1 MATFDTC
8 ISLISQKHQN
18 YTNKNGDHDANIC
31 NTIFI
36 GHDKKLLYFILSTVV
51 LKYRICKK
59 YVYLFAR
66 CIVHRDFLSGPLR
79 CVYHGTCK

>member
-36 GHDKKLLYFILSTVV
+36 GHDKKLYISSFRLS
-51 LKYRICKK
+51 
-59 YVYLFAR
+59 F
-66 CIVHRDFLSGPLR
+66 
-79 CVYHGTCK
+79 

>member
-8 ISLISQKHQN
+8 ISLISQKNQN

-36 GHDKKLLYFILSTVV
+36 GHDKKLYISSFRLS
-51 LKYRICKK
+51 L
-59 YVYLFAR
+59 
-66 CIVHRDFLSGPLR
+66 
-79 CVYHGTCK
+79 